1 MNPVDVPSDASQEPL
16 EIFEPWTVPL
26 PAEPHGAP
34 EEEETA
40 AVVSAAP
47 EDEMPSAVVSTP
59 DDEAGPAVVSVLKED
74 IPAVVSIPED
84 EIPAAASTPEDEI
97 PAVVSTPEVATGTAA
112 ASARENGAP
121 PALATTEAPSRRRHR
136 PKPRFVAPPVRRP
149 PPDPTKHPVAF
160 LKRVAVAEMQAMA
173 RRLDAAQHY
182 TTVQDL
188 LDLPTPTL
196 RVLIW
201 PKPGLLDPVPGRIL
215 ATMELCL
222 NEDNG
227 TLSTSYW
234 WGTRPGYVIPMA
246 QAPVSE
252 LSLEWTQSQVL
263 DFLQAVLSQL

>member
-1 MNPVDVPSDASQEPL
+1 VNPVDVPSDPSQEPL

-34 EEEETA
+34 EEEETV

-47 EDEMPSAVVSTP
+47 EDELPSAVVSIP
-59 DDEAGPAVVSVLKED
+59 ADEIPAVASILKDEV
-74 IPAVVSIPED
+74 PAVVSIPED
-84 EIPAAASTPEDEI
+84 ELPAVASILKDEV
-97 PAVVSTPEVATGTAA
+97 PAVVSTPEVAAGTAA
-112 ASARENGAP
+112 ASAREKETP

-149 PPDPTKHPVAF
+149 PPDPSKHPVAF

-246 QAPVSE
+246 QAPASE